1 MNLNTCHQL
10 MSLYNFMPEPRNS
23 AQLTRDKSRC
33 TQKEAEA
40 FCVSIG
46 LPASDGEAMWLH
58 WEEILPNGK
67 QRWSTIKDWQLKIR
81 KWKAFGYLPS
91 QNQKR
96 FYTRPKEKVAGE
108 AYKPIP
114 PRREVSDIDFQ
125 RAGEIA
131 KQEIEKLKKHMAALR
146 GQPNL

>member
-10 MSLYNFMPEPRNS
+10 LSLYNFMPEPI
-23 AQLTRDKSRC
+23 DKSRC

-58 WEEILPNGK
+58 WEEK
-67 QRWSTIKDWQLKIR
+67 KWAKVKDWQLTIR

-96 FYTRPKEKVAGE
+96 YWTRPKEKVAGE

-114 PRREVSDIDFQ
+114 PRREVSDKDFQ

-131 KQEIEKLKKHMAALR
+131 KQEIEKLRATLK
-146 GQPNL
+146 P